1 MHIKNKYLQNLTN
14 KLELIKVFDS
24 WEITNN
30 EYEELFN
37 EIIENQKKICI
48 KDIQIETIV

>member
-1 MHIKNKYLQNLTN
+1 
-14 KLELIKVFDS
+14 LIKVFDS

-37 EIIENQKKICI
+37 EIIENQKKNCI
-48 KDIQIETIV
+48 KDKQNETIVKIKYFKVYKIHLRKN